1 VPRGR
6 VQRTRGFDQASKT
19 EGAPVNSNLGGKV
32 SELEGYP
39 IASEV
44 RTTRER
50 TVMPDD
56 IPADAEKIFPCD
68 LAKYEANGYG
78 KWHYGPGLPA
88 EKRLDLMPTTYAPAG
103 SAAEAAKLA
112 RFSVITDIHITD
124 KESPAQ
130 LIVFGFRGGSPEVY
144 SGVMLYTPQ
153 VLDAAVQTINA
164 LHEKDPMDF
173 VVSLGD
179 ACDNT
184 QYNELRWYIDVLD
197 GKKVNPD
204 SGDKED
210 PVPGPLN
217 DYQDEFQAA
226 GLAEGLPWYQV
237 RGNHDHYWM
246 GSMPVNDKIRAAHIG
261 TEILNMG
268 DIMNDPRGAD
278 STGYYV
284 GVIDG
289 STPYGDVVGVG
300 PEAAFPTPPQ
310 VPSAD
315 PDRRVLSRQ
324 EWMAEFLNSSSEPKG
339 HGFTQTD
346 VDKVFACHT
355 FEPASGAPV
364 KFIALDDTSPDEPG
378 PMGCGHCYVD
388 QERYDWLI
396 GELDKGQAE
405 GKLMIIGV
413 HVPIGVEKPGTP
425 LGWSPIACVTE
436 DEFIAKLQTYPNL
449 ILMLGGHRHLNVIQ
463 PFPSPDAS
471 RPELGF
477 WQVETSSLRDFPQQ
491 FRTFDIVAN
500 DDDTVSIFAVDVD
513 TAVADGSPAA
523 LSRTY
528 GVGAMRLFGQDKP
541 GKMGDITIP
550 ALPYLPTAS
559 YNAELVVKLSPEMS
573 EKLKGLGAPAPA

>member
-1 VPRGR
+1 MKPTVG
-6 VQRTRGFDQASKT
+6 KT
-19 EGAPVNSNLGGKV
+19 
-32 SELEGYP
+32 EGYP

-44 RTTRER
+44 VTTRER
-50 TVMPDD
+50 TIVPDP
-56 IPADAEKIFPCD
+56 IPADATAIFPCE
-68 LAKYEANGYG
+68 LAKYEENGYG

-88 EKRLDLMPTTYAPAG
+88 EKRLDLMPGGYSATPA
-103 SAAEAAKLA
+103 ATIAKLA
-112 RFSVITDIHITD
+112 RFFVITDIHVTD

-130 LIVFGFRGGSPEVY
+130 LLVFGFRGGSPEVY
-144 SGVMLYTPQ
+144 SGVMLYTPH

-164 LHEKDPMDF
+164 LHEKDGFDF
-173 VVSLGD
+173 GISLGD

-197 GKKVNPD
+197 GKKINPD
-204 SGDKED
+204 SGEKDD
-210 PVPGPLN
+210 PIPGPLN

-226 GLAEGLPWYQV
+226 GLNSAIPWYQV

-268 DIMNDPRGAD
+268 DIVKDPRGAD

-289 STPYGDVVGVG
+289 STPYGDVIGVG

-310 VPSAD
+310 VSSAD

-324 EWMAEFLNSSSEPKG
+324 EWMQEFFDTSSEPKG
-339 HGFTQTD
+339 HGFSQAE
-346 VDKVFACHT
+346 VDKVLACYAV
-355 FEPASGAPV
+355 EPKAEVPV
-364 KFIALDDTSPDEPG
+364 KFISLDDTSPDDPG
-378 PMGCGHCYVD
+378 PMGCGHAFVD
-388 QERYDWLI
+388 KERYDWLI
-396 GELDKGQAE
+396 SELDKGQAE
-405 GKLMIIGV
+405 GQLMVIGA
-413 HVPIGVEKPGTP
+413 HVPIGVEEPGTP

-436 DEFIAKLQTYPNL
+436 DEFLAKLRTYPNL
-449 ILMLGGHRHLNVIQ
+449 ILWIAGHRHLNVIQ
-463 PFPSPDAS
+463 PFPSLDPN

-491 FRTFDIVAN
+491 FRTFDIAHN
-500 DDDTVSIFAVDVD
+500 GDGTVSIFAVDVD
-513 TAVADGSPAA
+513 PAVADGSPAA

-528 GVGAMRLFGQDKP
+528 GVGAMKLFGQDKP
-541 GKMGDITIP
+541 SAMGDMTIP

-559 YNAELVVKLSPEMS
+559 YNAELVVKLSPEMDA
-573 EKLKGLGAPAPA
+573 KLKNFGTPMTGA

>member
-1 VPRGR
+1 MESIESGS
-6 VQRTRGFDQASKT
+6 A
-19 EGAPVNSNLGGKV
+19 VNPAD
-32 SELEGYP
+32 YP
-39 IASEV
+39 IATDV

-50 TVMPDD
+50 TVVPDP

-68 LAKYEANGYG
+68 LEKYDKNGYG
-78 KWHYGPGLPA
+78 KWQYGPGLPA
-88 EKRLDLMPTTYAPAG
+88 EKRLDLMPAG
-103 SAAEAAKLA
+103 YIADATAAAKLA

-144 SGVMLYTPQ
+144 SGVMLYTPH

-164 LHEKDPMDF
+164 LHEKDPFDF
-173 VVSLGD
+173 CVSLGD

-197 GKKVNPD
+197 GRKVKPD
-204 SGDKED
+204 SGDMDD
-210 PVPGPLN
+210 PVPGALN

-226 GLAEGLPWYQV
+226 GLSKDIPWYQV

-246 GSMPVNDKIRAAHIG
+246 GSMPVNEKIRAAHLG

-268 DIMNDPRGAD
+268 DIMKDPRGAD
-278 STGYYV
+278 STGFYV

-289 STPYGDVVGVG
+289 RTPYGDVIGVG
-300 PEAAFPTPPQ
+300 PESALPTPPQ
-310 VPSAD
+310 SPAAD

-324 EWMAEFLNSSSEPKG
+324 DWMAEFFDTTSEPKG
-339 HGFTQTD
+339 HGFSQAE
-346 VDKVFACHT
+346 VDKVFACYAV
-355 FEPASGAPV
+355 EPNAGMPV
-364 KFIALDDTSPDEPG
+364 KFISLDDTGPDDPG
-378 PMGCGHCYVD
+378 PMGCGHAFVD

-405 GKLMIIGV
+405 GKLMIIGA
-413 HVPIGVEKPGTP
+413 HIPIAVEEPGSP

-436 DEFIAKLQTYPNL
+436 DEFIAKLQSYPNL
-449 ILMLGGHRHLNVIQ
+449 ILWVAGHRHLNTIT
-463 PFPSPDAS
+463 PLPSPDPD

-491 FRTFDIVAN
+491 FRSFDIVRN
-500 DDDTVSIFAVDVD
+500 SDDTVSIFAVDVD
-513 TAVADGSPAA
+513 PAVEDGSPAA
-523 LSRTY
+523 LSRSY
-528 GVGAMRLFGQDKP
+528 GVGAMKLFGQDKP
-541 GKMGDITIP
+541 VNMGDITVP

-559 YNAELVVKLSPEMS
+559 YNAELVVKLSPEMQV
-573 EKLKGLGAPAPA
+573 KLRS